1 MRWKAKSLSVRQ
13 EERKAWHSFFAWKP
27 VYIES
32 ISAYVW
38 LEFIERRETFAGL
51 MAWATMGVD
60 GSVMEYRLPLSA
72 VESALEDVEQPLLG
86 DEDSSA

>member
-1 MRWKAKSLSVRQ
+1 MRWKRKSLSFRQ

-60 GSVMEYRLPLSA
+60 RSVMEYRLPLSA
-72 VESALEDVEQPLLG
+72 VESALEDAEQQQCADDTP
-86 DEDSSA
+86 